1 MPFHRRKF
9 IRSAGFLL
17 SGIAFTGLSCK
28 SSAKRDDTGKSKV
41 PGVSPGLSEAALSS
55 FGLQLYTLRDDLP
68 RDPKGIL
75 RQVAGF
81 GYKEIEGY
89 EGDAGI
95 YWGMGHRDFKKYLDD
110 LGLTM
115 ISSHCNIDK
124 DFDRKAAEAG
134 ENGLKYLISPWI
146 GPQKTQDD
154 YKRFAEVF
162 NARGEVCRRNGLRFA
177 YHNHGYSFVEKDGRI
192 PQDILMENTDAALVD
207 FEMDIYWVVTAGS
220 DPEAWLKKYPN
231 RFSLC
236 HVKDRMKD
244 ADPKEEDASCDL
256 GTGSIDFT
264 RVLHTASLNGMKHYI
279 MEQEKYGNSTPLR
292 SAESGANF
300 LKKIRV

>member
-1 MPFHRRKF
+1 
-9 IRSAGFLL
+9 
-17 SGIAFTGLSCK
+17 
-28 SSAKRDDTGKSKV
+28 
-41 PGVSPGLSEAALSS
+41 
-55 FGLQLYTLRDDLP
+55 
-68 RDPKGIL
+68 
-75 RQVAGF
+75 
-81 GYKEIEGY
+81 
-89 EGDAGI
+89 
-95 YWGMGHRDFKKYLDD
+95 
-110 LGLTM
+110 
-115 ISSHCNIDK
+115 
-124 DFDRKAAEAG
+124 
-134 ENGLKYLISPWI
+134 
-146 GPQKTQDD
+146 
-154 YKRFAEVF
+154 
-162 NARGEVCRRNGLRFA
+162 
-177 YHNHGYSFVEKDGRI
+177 VEKDGRI

-207 FEMDIYWVVTAGS
+207 FEMDIYWVVTAGA

-279 MEQEKYGNSTPLR
+279 MEQEKYENSTPLR